1 MEFNDFVNAVLHGGT
16 ITLSIF
22 ILLVVLSVVTWGI
35 IIGKIVQ
42 LRKEDQNSGK
52 FVKEFNKVKVL
63 KSFVSTNQKRAPVD
77 YDLGILFEEI
87 LNESQQF
94 EKEFPEATWRFTA
107 DKGLPEHLNEMLD
120 RTMDRVNLQ
129 MRERREKSLAYL
141 ATISNIAPFLGV
153 LGTVIGI
160 INAFTAIGKMGS
172 AELAVVAPAISEA
185 LIATALGISVAIPA
199 SVGFNIFQYRV
210 EILSQKFDRF
220 SAILRNRLENEL
232 VTEHESTSSDIGI
245 ESF

>member
-1 MEFNDFVNAVLHGGT
+1 MEFNDFVNAIFHGGA

-35 IIGKIVQ
+35 IIGKIFQ
-42 LRKEDQNSGK
+42 LKKEDQNSGK
-52 FVKEFNKVKVL
+52 FVKAFNQTESL
-63 KSFVSTNQKRAPVD
+63 KSFVSANQKRGPVD

-87 LNESQQF
+87 MHESHQF
-94 EKEFPEATWRFTA
+94 ATEFPEAKWRFTA

-153 LGTVIGI
+153 LGTVVGI

-210 EILSQKFDRF
+210 EILGQKFDRF
-220 SAILRNRLENEL
+220 ADILRNRLENEL
-232 VTEHESTSSDIGI
+232 VKEHETHSDID
-245 ESF
+245 SF

>member
-22 ILLVVLSVVTWGI
+22 VLLVFLSIVTWAI
-35 IIGKIVQ
+35 IIGKSVQ

-52 FVKEFNKVKVL
+52 FVKAFNKVKSL
-63 KSFVSTNQKRAPVD
+63 KSFVPANRKRAPVD
-77 YDLGILFEEI
+77 YDLGIMFEE
-87 LNESQQF
+87 LMDESQRF
-94 EKEFPEATWRFTA
+94 AEEFPEATWRFTA
-107 DKGLPEHLNEMLD
+107 DKGLPPHLNEMLE
-120 RTMDRVNLQ
+120 RTLDRVNLQ
-129 MRERREKSLAYL
+129 MRERREQGLAYL

-210 EILSQKFDRF
+210 EILAQKFDRF

-232 VTEHESTSSDIGI
+232 VSAHESSSDISH

>member
-1 MEFNDFVNAVLHGGT
+1 MEFNDFVNADLHGGA

-22 ILLVVLSVVTWGI
+22 MMLVVLSVVTWGI

-52 FVKEFNKVKVL
+52 FVKEFNKAKLL
-63 KSFVSTNQKRAPVD
+63 KSFLSTNRKRAPVD

>member
-1 MEFNDFVNAVLHGGT
+1 MEFNDFVNAVLHGGI

-22 ILLVVLSVVTWGI
+22 ILLVLLSVVTWGI
-35 IIGKIVQ
+35 IIGKSIQ
-42 LRKEDQNSGK
+42 LRKENLSSGQ
-52 FVKEFNKVKVL
+52 FVKVFSKAKNLKEFLPIN
-63 KSFVSTNQKRAPVD
+63 SKRAEVN
-77 YDLGILFEEI
+77 YDLGILFEE
-87 LNESQQF
+87 LMNECQYF
-94 EKEFPEATWRFTA
+94 TDRFPEAKWKFTV
-107 DKGLPEHLNEMLD
+107 DNGLPRHLDEMLV

-153 LGTVIGI
+153 LGTVVGI

-185 LIATALGISVAIPA
+185 LIATALGISVAIPS

-210 EILSQKFDRF
+210 EILSQRFDRF
-220 SAILRNRLENEL
+220 SYILRNRLENEL
-232 VTEHESTSSDIGI
+232 VSEHESSADYG
-245 ESF
+245 SF